1 MRYKIIFTAL
11 LVSFSFSF
19 AEVKK
24 IELPYFNWKLK
35 DAPGKQEFEM
45 NCLMCH
51 SPGYVLDQSEGKTG
65 KHLWRHVVY
74 QMIEDFKAPIKK
86 EDAEKIIKY
95 LEENYSNTKEGY
107 KINR

>member
-1 MRYKIIFTAL
+1 MRYTLVLIAL
-11 LVSFSFSF
+11 MVGFSTSF

-24 IELPYFNWKLK
+24 IQLPYFNWKLK

-51 SPGYVLDQSEGKTG
+51 SPGYVFDQSEGKTG
-65 KHLWRHVVY
+65 KGMWRHVVH
-74 QMIEDFKAPIKK
+74 QMINDFKAPIKEK
-86 EDAEKIIKY
+86 DAEKIIKY

>member
-1 MRYKIIFTAL
+1 MKKLAILGISILAFINI
-11 LVSFSFSF
+11 SF

-24 IELPYFNWKLK
+24 VEIPYFNWKMK

-45 NCLMCH
+45 YCLMCH
-51 SPGYVLDQSEGKTG
+51 SPGYVFDQSEGKTG

-74 QMIEDFKAPIKK
+74 QMLEDFKAPIPK

-95 LEENYSNTKEGY
+95 LEENYSNTKMGF
-107 KINR
+107 

>member
-1 MRYKIIFTAL
+1 MKKLAILGISILAFINI
-11 LVSFSFSF
+11 SF

-24 IELPYFNWKLK
+24 VEIPYFNWKMK

-45 NCLMCH
+45 YCLMCH
-51 SPGYVLDQSEGKTG
+51 SPGYVFDQSEGKTG

-74 QMIEDFKAPIKK
+74 QMIEDFKAPIPK

-95 LEENYSNTKEGY
+95 LEENYSNTKMGF
-107 KINR
+107 